1 MQNWFWWGSVRHDRF
16 THGRWEESP
25 GNLYLRLLKVSHEN
39 VNNTGLQGQPRSAVR
54 SLCLIFAAGISASH
68 EMSQSQSHVFNPLE
82 LSLLLLFRRSPDERL
97 TLPLFLVFIV
107 FDTGICLMQFLLHQ
121 ALILG
126 ALFGS
131 LTFWNVHL
139 HTCLVWHYS
148 FCFVPTLIFIVF
160 LSYEYW
166 TIFFYCYKWCLT
178 YDTRP
183 IQSVF
188 IVPTFYKSPKV

>member
-1 MQNWFWWGSVRHDRF
+1 M
-16 THGRWEESP
+16 
-25 GNLYLRLLKVSHEN
+25 SHEN

-82 LSLLLLFRRSPDERL
+82 LSLLLLFRRSPDEQL

-126 ALFGS
+126 
-131 LTFWNVHL
+131 T
-139 HTCLVWHYS
+139 
-148 FCFVPTLIFIVF
+148 
-160 LSYEYW
+160 
-166 TIFFYCYKWCLT
+166 YCIWFPYCALT
-178 YDTRP
+178 YESSSALQFLLCPYIDLHC
-183 IQSVF
+183 F
-188 IVPTFYKSPKV
+188 PKLWILNNIFLILQMMFDL